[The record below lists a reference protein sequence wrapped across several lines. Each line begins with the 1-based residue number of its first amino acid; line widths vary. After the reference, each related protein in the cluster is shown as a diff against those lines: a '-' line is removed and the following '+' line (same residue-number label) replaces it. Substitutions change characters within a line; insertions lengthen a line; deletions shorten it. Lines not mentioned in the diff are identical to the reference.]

1 MNTMCDV
8 TKASQARALEV
19 WECLSRMHA
28 SISAALER
36 EMPPQAGITLG
47 WYVVLAKLK
56 QAPGEMLRFQNLAH
70 EAGLTESGASRRLE
84 QMLKAGLIERLSC
97 PTDKRGVY
105 AHITVIGNR
114 AYAKAHAVFVASLD
128 RNLGR
133 QLRGA
138 DAEEIQAAL
147 SRLGDPQPA

>member
-1 MNTMCDV
+1 M

-19 WECLSRMHA
+19 WECLSRMHS
-28 SISAALER
+28 SISAALEK
-36 EMPPQAGITLG
+36 EMPPRAGITLA
-47 WYVVLAKLK
+47 WYEVLAKLK

-97 PTDKRGVY
+97 PTDRRGVY
-105 AHITVIGNR
+105 AHVTVMGNR
-114 AYAKAHAVFVASLD
+114 AYGKAHAVFVASLD

-133 QLRGA
+133 QLNGA
-138 DAEEIQAAL
+138 DAEEIHAAL
-147 SRLGDPQPA
+147 SRLGDAQPV